1 MPVNFKGLIVNCT
14 PNYNFTFL
22 FVEKNFFQVEK
33 IRSRF
38 QVSLK
43 KLLMPTTN
51 VSRSSNRPNVV
62 IHGGNRLNFI
72 SSWFFLWIFQL
83 LNISR
88 KRNLGKD
95 DLTLQDSETAKVVGD
110 RLENFWKLE
119 CESKK
124 NR

>member
-1 MPVNFKGLIVNCT
+1 MAVP
-14 PNYNFTFL
+14 
-22 FVEKNFFQVEK
+22 
-33 IRSRF
+33 RS
-38 QVSLK
+38 
-43 KLLMPTTN
+43 P
-51 VSRSSNRPNVV
+51 NRPNVT

-110 RLENFWKLE
+110 RLENFWRLE
-119 CESKK
+119 SDNKK